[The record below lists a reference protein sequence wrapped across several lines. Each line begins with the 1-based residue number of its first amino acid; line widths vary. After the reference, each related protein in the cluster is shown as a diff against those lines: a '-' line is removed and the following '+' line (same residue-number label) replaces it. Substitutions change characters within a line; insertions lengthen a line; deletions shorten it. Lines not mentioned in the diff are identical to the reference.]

1 MNNKFF
7 DIYKLKIEQKVAK
20 IESLLPSQIIK
31 YFDMT
36 MKKEKKYLL
45 KCQVKM
51 LKDDIETL
59 KRKYFS

>member
-1 MNNKFF
+1 
-7 DIYKLKIEQKVAK
+7 
-20 IESLLPSQIIK
+20 
-31 YFDMT
+31 